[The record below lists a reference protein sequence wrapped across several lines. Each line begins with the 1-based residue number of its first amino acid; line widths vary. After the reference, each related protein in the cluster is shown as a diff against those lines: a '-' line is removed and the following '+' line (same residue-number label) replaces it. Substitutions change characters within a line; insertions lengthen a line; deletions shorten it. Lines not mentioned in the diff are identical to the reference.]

1 MNGLVDSQASISD
14 FYSVV
19 LVMLLAVPDMLF
31 DSHLML
37 FHNYTFKSV
46 GSSALCKFFR
56 ISLSYRLIHVP
67 RLFGHRFVKSL
78 SYPPSAC
85 NLQPGSRCQHS
96 ESRPLETISLIDQ
109 LVNCQI
115 A

>member
-19 LVMLLAVPDMLF
+19 LMMLLPVLNMLF

-67 RLFGHRFVKSL
+67 RLFAQRFVKSL

-85 NLQPGSRCQHS
+85 SLQPGSRCRHS
-96 ESRPLETISLIDQ
+96 E
-109 LVNCQI
+109 
-115 A
+115 